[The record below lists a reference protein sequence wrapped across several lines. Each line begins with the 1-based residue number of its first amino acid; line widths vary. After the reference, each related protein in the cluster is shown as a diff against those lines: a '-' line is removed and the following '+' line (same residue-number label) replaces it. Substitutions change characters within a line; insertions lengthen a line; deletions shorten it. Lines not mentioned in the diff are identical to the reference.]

1 MEKPRSEPQPKSF
14 KTEVEELL
22 AKQALALNYQYGMTS
37 RIMPT
42 ASKEGAHAVQLMLD
56 LTHSSLDFDM
66 VFTVLFEDDP
76 AAGVSWNLVA
86 PDAAGGK
93 VWEETHRSAEDLR
106 RAVAGVPYFV
116 QGFFAGR
123 TSTGAVGTPG
133 THGA

>member
-1 MEKPRSEPQPKSF
+1 MEKPKSEPQPKSF
-14 KTEVEELL
+14 KTEMEELL

-42 ASKEGAHAVQLMLD
+42 ESRDGAHTLRLMLD

-66 VFTVLFEDDP
+66 VFTVRFADDP
-76 AAGVSWNLVA
+76 AAGVSWELVA
-86 PDAAGGK
+86 PDAAGGR
-93 VWEETHRSAEDLR
+93 VWQEMHRPADDFR

-123 TSTGAVGTPG
+123 VSAGAPATG
-133 THGA
+133 GA

>member
-1 MEKPRSEPQPKSF
+1 MDQPKSEPQSKSF

-42 ASKEGAHAVQLMLD
+42 ESKEGSHTVQLLLD

-66 VFTVLFEDDP
+66 AFTVRFADDP
-76 AAGVSWNLVA
+76 SRGVFWELVA

-93 VWEETHRSAEDLR
+93 VWQETQRSADDFR
-106 RAVAGVPYFV
+106 RAVAGLPYFV

-123 TSTGAVGTPG
+123 ASRDAVSSPAPGGA
-133 THGA
+133 

>member
-1 MEKPRSEPQPKSF
+1 MDKPKSEPQPMPF

-42 ASKEGAHAVQLMLD
+42 ASKESEHAVQLMLD

-66 VFTVLFEDDP
+66 VFTVLFADDP
-76 AAGVSWNLVA
+76 AAGVSWSLAA
-86 PDAAGGK
+86 PDSAGGR
-93 VWEETHRSAEDLR
+93 VWQETHRSADDFR
-106 RAVAGVPYFV
+106 RAVAGLPYFV

-123 TSTGAVGTPG
+123 ASQGAVGAPG
-133 THGA
+133 AGGA